1 MGVTEYTKEN
11 EIGTGRR
18 GRFIPD
24 TEQYNSWLRCFHPGD
39 FREVEESKPE
49 SFGIFKSIWEFLFTE
64 GTSNNISYLGR

>member
-49 SFGIFKSIWEFLFTE
+49 SFGIFKSI
-64 GTSNNISYLGR
+64 